1 MAWLKMIHCD
11 VMVSLS
17 NESWLGMQAM
27 KKLLI
32 QTWMILPQN
41 TDVITGSIFIHTNPG
56 AVGKFGSILVMRS
69 VI

>member
-1 MAWLKMIHCD
+1 
-11 VMVSLS
+11 
-17 NESWLGMQAM
+17 MQAM
-27 KKLLI
+27 KKPLI